1 MLGIPAH
8 GLCITIWSAWG
19 GYLPATSWSQ
29 KYCNG
34 ANIPPSN
41 RWTVTVVLDGE
52 GIACIL

>member
-8 GLCITIWSAWG
+8 GSCITVWSAWG

-34 ANIPPSN
+34 ANIPPSS